1 MCAHAY
7 SFVCFW
13 LIELCDFMTPVY
25 IVNGVERILVIPI
38 QDFRELQLSPVCSS
52 RTPALWTNFCL
63 PYCSCWWICHWGTVN
78 LLSKLQA
85 SVWPVSSSFSSSRSK
100 DWVHSRYTNQN
111 SLEERNNDLG
121 ILILILSIHIVC
133 EELLLRTVCRVIW
146 YSHGIKSLTNF
157 SISARCAVQSY
168 DSVHGS
174 LRCENWCELS
184 LCDLE
189 QKLL

>member
-1 MCAHAY
+1 
-7 SFVCFW
+7 
-13 LIELCDFMTPVY
+13 
-25 IVNGVERILVIPI
+25 
-38 QDFRELQLSPVCSS
+38 
-52 RTPALWTNFCL
+52 
-63 PYCSCWWICHWGTVN
+63 

-85 SVWPVSSSFSSSRSK
+85 SVWPVSSSFSSSSSK

-133 EELLLRTVCRVIW
+133 EELLWRTVCRVIW

-157 SISARCAVQSY
+157 SISAGCAVQSY

-174 LRCENWCELS
+174 QAKWIRA
-184 LCDLE
+184 
-189 QKLL
+189 

>member
-13 LIELCDFMTPVY
+13 PTELYAFITPVY
-25 IVNGVERILVIPI
+25 IINGAERILVIPI
-38 QDFRELQLSPVCSS
+38 QDFRQLQLSPVCSS

-78 LLSKLQA
+78 LLPKLQA
-85 SVWPVSSSFSSSRSK
+85 SVWLVSSYFSSSSSSK

-111 SLEERNNDLG
+111 ILEERNNDLG
-121 ILILILSIHIVC
+121 IVILILSIHIVC

-146 YSHGIKSLTNF
+146 CSLWRTF
-157 SISARCAVQSY
+157 QLVLAVQY
-168 DSVHGS
+168 S
-174 LRCENWCELS
+174 LMT
-184 LCDLE
+184 LCMDHKQSE
-189 QKLL
+189 

>member
-7 SFVCFW
+7 SSVCFW
-13 LIELCDFMTPVY
+13 LTELCDFITPVY
-25 IVNGVERILVIPI
+25 IINGAKRILVIPI
-38 QDFRELQLSPVCSS
+38 QDFRQLQLSPVCSS

-63 PYCSCWWICHWGTVN
+63 PYCSCWWICHWGPVN

-85 SVWPVSSSFSSSRSK
+85 SLWPVSSSFGSSSSK

-168 DSVHGS
+168 DSVRGS
-174 LRCENWCELS
+174 QAKWIRA
-184 LCDLE
+184 
-189 QKLL
+189 

>member
-1 MCAHAY
+1 
-7 SFVCFW
+7 
-13 LIELCDFMTPVY
+13 
-25 IVNGVERILVIPI
+25 
-38 QDFRELQLSPVCSS
+38 
-52 RTPALWTNFCL
+52 
-63 PYCSCWWICHWGTVN
+63 VN

-85 SVWPVSSSFSSSRSK
+85 SLWPVSSSFGSSSSK

-168 DSVHGS
+168 DSVRGS
-174 LRCENWCELS
+174 QAKWIRA
-184 LCDLE
+184 
-189 QKLL
+189 